1 METSSLIAL
10 AVFIAINF
18 AVASTGAAFRPG
30 PWYQTLRKPSWTPP
44 NWAFPVVWSVL
55 YCAIAVSGWLVWEA
69 AGPAAWGALAVYG
82 ISLMFNAAWSALFF
96 GLRRLD
102 WAMADVAAL
111 WVSIA
116 AVILVFA
123 PISKTAALLFV
134 PYLVWVSIAATLN
147 ARLLQLNGARP
158 APAA

>member
-1 METSSLIAL
+1 METSSLVAL
-10 AVFIAINF
+10 AVFAALNF
-18 AVASTGAAFRPG
+18 AVASTGAMFPPG
-30 PWYQTLRKPSWTPP
+30 AWYKTLRKPNWTPP
-44 NWAFPVVWSVL
+44 NWVFPVVWSLL

-69 AGPAAWGALAVYG
+69 AGTAAWGALALYAL
-82 ISLMFNAAWSALFF
+82 SLMFNAAWSALFF

-116 AVILVFA
+116 AQIIVFA
-123 PISKTAALLFV
+123 PISQTAALLLV

-147 ARLLQLNGARP
+147 IRLLQLNGAK
-158 APAA
+158 PAAA